1 MENTNS
7 QTKQCHRCGETKDI
21 TQFRRMHYGYMSV
34 CKECV
39 AKSQSKT
46 WAKKAE
52 EKKSNEQNA
61 LKQQREL
68 RLQDFTPRE
77 LMEELYRRG
86 YEGELIYTE
95 IHKIDISKL

>member
-7 QTKQCHRCGETKDI
+7 QTKQCYRCGETKDI

-52 EKKSNEQNA
+52 EKKSNDQNA
-61 LKQQREL
+61 KEARIIKCTFKDLGVRVLNNKKQ
-68 RLQDFTPRE
+68 
-77 LMEELYRRG
+77 
-86 YEGELIYTE
+86 
-95 IHKIDISKL
+95 